1 MLRNNVSP
9 SIVAKITGHK
19 KPDHILTHTQIK
31 TAEEALRN
39 IR

>member
-1 MLRNNVSP
+1 MSRSWDLE
-9 SIVAKITGHK
+9 ITGHK
-19 KPDHILTHTQIK
+19 KLDYILTYTQIK